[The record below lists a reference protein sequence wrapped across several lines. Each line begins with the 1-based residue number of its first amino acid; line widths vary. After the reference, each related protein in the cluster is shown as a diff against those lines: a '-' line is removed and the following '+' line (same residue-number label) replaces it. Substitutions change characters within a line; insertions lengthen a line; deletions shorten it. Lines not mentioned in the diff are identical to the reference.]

1 MSSFGYYLIT
11 INILG
16 FVLLLINTLH
26 TSDGSDRK
34 ADIILAIISL
44 LGGSVGILLSMLIF
58 ARRVEKDNIMSKVFI
73 ACVFIIQTVLFLIIN
88 GHIADDITIAFWTFL
103 NSNEWL
109 IVYIAVVNSIAFA
122 AFAADKIAA
131 IGHRSRIRIVT
142 LLSLA
147 FIGGSLGS
155 LLAMYIFRH
164 KTRQNYFTV
173 GIPLII
179 IMQAVVLFYAMN
191 ASW

>member
-1 MSSFGYYLIT
+1 M
-11 INILG
+11 
-16 FVLLLINTLH
+16 INTLH